1 MNKLNW
7 KRIYEKAEET
17 DGFRVFVDRLWAR
30 GMKKEDAK
38 IDYWA
43 KEITPT
49 MELREDYHKGK
60 INFETFAA
68 GYLNELEKNPD
79 FDKFLKII
87 KSELLSKN
95 VTMVFASKTPEI
107 SHIPILKKYLEN
119 KL

>member
-7 KRIYEKAEET
+7 KRIYEKTEEA

-43 KEITPT
+43 KEITPAK
-49 MELREDYHKGK
+49 ELREDYHKGR
-60 INFETFAA
+60 I
-68 GYLNELEKNPD
+68 D
-79 FDKFLKII
+79 FDKFLQII

>member
-49 MELREDYHKGK
+49 KELRENYHKGR
-60 INFETFAA
+60 IDFETFSG

-79 FDKFLKII
+79 FDKFLQKT
-87 KSELLSKN
+87 KTELISKN

>member
-7 KRIYEKAEET
+7 KRIYEKTEEA

-49 MELREDYHKGK
+49 KELREDYHKGK

-68 GYLNELEKNPD
+68 GYLNELEK
-79 FDKFLKII
+79 
-87 KSELLSKN
+87 KS
-95 VTMVFASKTPEI
+95 
-107 SHIPILKKYLEN
+107 
-119 KL
+119 

>member
-1 MNKLNW
+1 MNKLIW
-7 KRIYEKAEET
+7 KRIYEKTKET

-30 GMKKEDAK
+30 GIKKEDAK

-49 MELREDYHKGK
+49 KELREDYQKGR
-60 INFETFAA
+60 INFETFSA

-79 FDKFLKII
+79 FDKFLQKI
-87 KSELLSKN
+87 KTELISRN
-95 VTMVFASKTPEI
+95 VTMVFASRTPET

>member
-49 MELREDYHKGK
+49 TIKEEL
-60 INFETFAA
+60 
-68 GYLNELEKNPD
+68 
-79 FDKFLKII
+79 
-87 KSELLSKN
+87 
-95 VTMVFASKTPEI
+95 
-107 SHIPILKKYLEN
+107 ILRRLQQDI
-119 KL
+119 

>member
-1 MNKLNW
+1 MNKLNR
-7 KRIYEKAEET
+7 KRIYEKTEEA

-49 MELREDYHKGK
+49 KELREDYHKGR

-68 GYLNELEKNPD
+68 GYLSELEKNPD
-79 FDKFLKII
+79 FDNFLQKI
-87 KSELLSKN
+87 KTELTSRN
-95 VTMVFASKTPEI
+95 VTILFASKTPEI

>member
-7 KRIYEKAEET
+7 KRIYEKTKET
-17 DGFRVFVDRLWAR
+17 DGFRIFVDRLWAR
-30 GMKKEDAK
+30 RIKKEDAK

-49 MELREDYHKGK
+49 KELRENYHKGR
-60 INFETFAA
+60 IDFETFAA

-79 FDKFLKII
+79 FDKFLQKIKI
-87 KSELLSKN
+87 ELISRN
-95 VTMVFASKTPEI
+95 VTMVFASRTPET

>member
-1 MNKLNW
+1 MITTLC
-7 KRIYEKAEET
+7 YLEKDEKYLMLHRT
-17 DGFRVFVDRLWAR
+17 
-30 GMKKEDAK
+30 KKKND
-38 IDYWA
+38 IN
-43 KEITPT
+43 
-49 MELREDYHKGK
+49 KGK
-60 INFETFAA
+60 TNFETFAA

-95 VTMVFASKTPEI
+95 VTVVFASKTPEI

>member
-7 KRIYEKAEET
+7 KRIYEKSEIT
-17 DGFRVFVDRLWAR
+17 DGFRVFADRLWAR
-30 GMKKEDAK
+30 GIKKEDAK

-49 MELREDYHKGK
+49 KELREDYHKGR

-68 GYLNELEKNPD
+68 GYLNELEKNPN

-95 VTMVFASKTPEI
+95 VTMIFSSKTPEI

>member
-7 KRIYEKAEET
+7 KRIYEKAEKT

-30 GMKKEDAK
+30 GMKKKDAK

-49 MELREDYHKGK
+49 KELREDYHKER
-60 INFETFAA
+60 IDFETFAA
-68 GYLNELEKNPD
+68 GYLNELEKNPN
-79 FDKFLKII
+79 FDKFLQII
-87 KSELLSKN
+87 KSELVSKN